1 MKQEDFAAP
10 DPILIEE
17 SLSEWVMTKAEDW
30 RDNYQSNYEAKFD
43 EYYRLWRGIW
53 SSEDQQKQSERSRI
67 ISPALQQAVE
77 SNVAEMEEATFGR
90 GKFFDISD
98 NYGDND
104 SEDILY
110 LRNKLTE
117 DFEDTQVRKAVAE
130 CLINAAVFGTGVGE
144 LVLEE
149 IKEMAPATQPIMD
162 GQLQAVGVNITDRVV
177 VKLKPV
183 LPQNFLI
190 DPIATTI
197 DDALGVAIDEFVS
210 PHLVEQLQEKGVY
223 RDVYVGVAPSDTDL
237 EPDQEMSVYPDD
249 KVRLTKYYGLVPRHM
264 LEEATEDEDFLGEPE
279 DSDDSK
285 EAYVE
290 AIVVVANGGVL
301 LKAEANPYMMQDRPV
316 VAFPWDVVPSMFWGR
331 GVCEKGYNSQKA
343 LDTELRARIDALS
356 LTIHPMLAIDATK
369 FPRGAKPEI
378 RPGKTI
384 LTNGDPREVL
394 QPFNFGQVGQIT
406 FSQAASL
413 QQMVQQA
420 TGAVDSAGLS
430 GAVNGEATAAGI
442 SMSLGAIIKRH
453 KRTLINF
460 QQSFL
465 IPFVKKA
472 AYRYMQFDPENY
484 PVKDYKFSATSTLG
498 IIAREYEVTQL
509 VQLLQTMKQD
519 SPIYPV
525 LIQSIIDNM
534 NLSNREELIASM
546 QQAQQPN
553 PQAQQAAQATQQ
565 AQLAFQE
572 SQTAALA
579 AQAAESQARAQKYS
593 VEAQLAPQELEIDK
607 ISAITRNLQAGDQDD
622 KEFERR
628 LKVAEVA
635 LKEKQL
641 NNQGSQSNANDTAR
655 PQEPNRPSQ
664 RSVQGA
670 VQPPRE
676 NRGAPRGPR
685 GPNVGPTPAAPQGP
699 SEGPQSA

>member
-1 MKQEDFAAP
+1 
-10 DPILIEE
+10 
-17 SLSEWVMTKAEDW
+17 
-30 RDNYQSNYEAKFD
+30 
-43 EYYRLWRGIW
+43 
-53 SSEDQQKQSERSRI
+53 
-67 ISPALQQAVE
+67 
-77 SNVAEMEEATFGR
+77 MEEATFGL
-90 GKFFDISD
+90 GKWFDIAD
-98 NYGDND
+98 DMND
-104 SEDILY
+104 KESQDVLY

-117 DFEDTQVRKAVAE
+117 DFENTKVRKAVAE

-144 LVLEE
+144 IVIEE

-162 GQLQAVGVNITDRVV
+162 WQLQAVGVNITDRVV

-183 LPQNFLI
+183 MPQNFLI
-190 DPIATTI
+190 DPVATSI
-197 DDALGVAIDEFVS
+197 EDAMGVAVDEFVGS
-210 PHLVEQLQEKGVY
+210 HHVEQLQENGVY
-223 RDVYVGVAPSDTDL
+223 RDVYVGTAAPDTNL
-237 EPDQEMSVYPDD
+237 EPDQDITVYSDD
-249 KVRLTKYYGLVPRHM
+249 KVRLTKYYGLVPKHM
-264 LEEATEDEDFLGEPE
+264 LEEATDEKIEGDAG
-279 DSDDSK
+279 
-285 EAYVE
+285 YVE
-290 AIVVVANGGVL
+290 AVVVIANGGVL

-406 FSQAASL
+406 FAQAASL

-420 TGAVDSAGLS
+420 TGAVDSAGLA
-430 GAVNGEATAAGI
+430 GNVNGEATAAGI

-484 PVKDYKFSATSTLG
+484 PVKDYKFNATSTLG

-534 NLSNREELIASM
+534 NLSNREELIGAM
-546 QQAQQPN
+546 QQASQPN
-553 PQAQQAAQATQQ
+553 PEAQQAAMQAQQ
-565 AQLAFQE
+565 AQLALQQ
-572 SQTAALA
+572 SQTAALS
-579 AQAAESQARAQKYS
+579 AQAQESQARAQKYS
-593 VEAQLAPQELEIDK
+593 VEAQLEPQEVEIK
-607 ISAITRNLQAGDQDD
+607 RI
-622 KEFERR
+622 
-628 LKVAEVA
+628 
-635 LKEKQL
+635 
-641 NNQGSQSNANDTAR
+641 
-655 PQEPNRPSQ
+655 
-664 RSVQGA
+664 
-670 VQPPRE
+670 
-676 NRGAPRGPR
+676 
-685 GPNVGPTPAAPQGP
+685 
-699 SEGPQSA
+699 